1 MIIIATDSE
10 KTWLENQCEGNCET
24 CLLGALSEIDEC
36 PIGNKQIIVAKE
48 DLNTRALYL
57 EF

>member
-10 KTWLENQCEGNCET
+10 KIWLENQCEGNCEA
-24 CLLGALSEIDEC
+24 CLLGPLINIDEC

-48 DLNTRALYL
+48 DLDTRGLYL
-57 EF
+57 ER